1 MAFSRAPPPR
11 RGRGGNITFSDSPHV
26 QRPPLLLGAAHV
38 RERPAAAGRLQLETE
53 QLDPVSS
60 GAATVAVAAGTGS
73 HGQL

>member
-1 MAFSRAPPPR
+1 MSSGR
-11 RGRGGNITFSDSPHV
+11 RYSLEQLMFES
-26 QRPPLLLGAAHV
+26 
-38 RERPAAAGRLQLETE
+38 RLQLETE